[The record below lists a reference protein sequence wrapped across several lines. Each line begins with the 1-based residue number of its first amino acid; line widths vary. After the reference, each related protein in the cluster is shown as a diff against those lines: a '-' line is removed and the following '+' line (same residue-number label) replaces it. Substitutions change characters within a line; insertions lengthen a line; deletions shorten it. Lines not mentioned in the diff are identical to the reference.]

1 MNQQVQYGGI
11 EIPYAVKQEGM
22 GTSPVNMGYSSP
34 PEATTSGTQHKMTI
48 LELRENQEIMQ
59 QQQLTGQQQ
68 WQHQQQQIP
77 MFQIQQQQGML
88 YPATTTNKLRLSAS
102 PSGGGCIPVDV
113 NDGSDSYIPRHQQ
126 QPQLQLSTVSENGD
140 ATIDEL
146 FNADNGSDGVE
157 IYCGGGGGG
166 GGG

>member
-1 MNQQVQYGGI
+1 MQ
-11 EIPYAVKQEGM
+11 
-22 GTSPVNMGYSSP
+22 
-34 PEATTSGTQHKMTI
+34 I

-68 WQHQQQQIP
+68 WQQQQQQIP
-77 MFQIQQQQGML
+77 LFQIPQQQSML

-113 NDGSDSYIPRHQQ
+113 SDGSDSCIPRHQQ
-126 QPQLQLSTVSENGD
+126 QQQLQLSTVSENGD

-157 IYCGGGGGG
+157 IYGGGGTDTLEKQFDFGIASG
-166 GGG
+166 NNQGQDQGNSQMDITDPMESFELFL